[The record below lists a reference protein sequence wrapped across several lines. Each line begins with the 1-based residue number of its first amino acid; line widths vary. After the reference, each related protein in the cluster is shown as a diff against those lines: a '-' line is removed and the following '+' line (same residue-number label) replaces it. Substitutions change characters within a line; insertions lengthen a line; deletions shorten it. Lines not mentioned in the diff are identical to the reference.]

1 MMNQVILIGRIN
13 NDFVIKNVEGVSQ
26 AVVELKVQRS
36 FKNLDGE
43 YEFDYIEVVVLEGL
57 ATSIE
62 TYCKKGTTIAVK
74 ARIECPS
81 SRELRFVAEKITYL
95 STGKVE

>member
-1 MMNQVILIGRIN
+1 MMNQTILIGKIN
-13 NDFVIKNVEGVSQ
+13 NDFVIRNVEGVSQ
-26 AVVELKVQRS
+26 AVVELKVQRC

-43 YEFDYIEVVVLEGL
+43 YESDYIEVVVLEGL
-57 ATSIE
+57 ATSIQP
-62 TYCKKGTTIAVK
+62 YFKKGIMTAIK

-81 SRELRFVAEKITYL
+81 SRELRIVAEKITFL